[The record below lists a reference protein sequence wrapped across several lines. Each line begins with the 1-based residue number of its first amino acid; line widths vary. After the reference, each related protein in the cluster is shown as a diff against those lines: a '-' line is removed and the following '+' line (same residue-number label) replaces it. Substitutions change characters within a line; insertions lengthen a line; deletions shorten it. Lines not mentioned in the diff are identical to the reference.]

1 MCVEFVKWIP
11 QKVSESYYRQ
21 NETERHQGLAS
32 AQSEYHQRAGYQLDE
47 WDNDSYNPKRPDRQ
61 KRVSVRQEILA
72 SVSERAQLK
81 HLHHSGHEED
91 QSEHK
96 SRE

>member
-1 MCVEFVKWIP
+1 MSKSHYS
-11 QKVSESYYRQ
+11 QNASERNQSL
-21 NETERHQGLAS
+21 TG
-32 AQSEYHQRAGYQLDE
+32 AQSEYHHRAGYQLNE

-61 KRVSVRQEILA
+61 ERVSVRQEILA
-72 SVSERAQLK
+72 SVSERTQLK
-81 HLHHSGHEED
+81 DLHHSGHEED